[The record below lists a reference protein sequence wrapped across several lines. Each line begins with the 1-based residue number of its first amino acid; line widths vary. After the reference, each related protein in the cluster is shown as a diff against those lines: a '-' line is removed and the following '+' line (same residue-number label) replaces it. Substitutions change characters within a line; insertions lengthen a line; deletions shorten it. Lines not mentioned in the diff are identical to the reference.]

1 MIRAG
6 LLVVNIQKARAV
18 PLYTVRCFFCLPR
31 RPGLCY
37 TVVDMSNASVLKSCS
52 LFRGF
57 SDAGLAMMEK
67 IARERSIPAGSPIF
81 VESMVGESL
90 FVIKAGVVELSL
102 KAVSGK
108 DVKLD
113 RLAPGETFGELG
125 LLIGGHRMVTATAGT
140 ACELIEINRR
150 DFAKLQ
156 KQKPQACLKLML
168 AIVDQVGK
176 RLTASREHLRPLL
189 LAQLDH

>member
-1 MIRAG
+1 
-6 LLVVNIQKARAV
+6 
-18 PLYTVRCFFCLPR
+18 
-31 RPGLCY
+31 
-37 TVVDMSNASVLKSCS
+37 MSNASALKSCS

-57 SDAGLAMMEK
+57 SDAGLMMMEK

-90 FVIKAGVVELSL
+90 FVIKTGVVELSL
-102 KAVSGK
+102 KALSGK

-113 RLAPGETFGELG
+113 KLAPGETFGELG

-140 ACELIEINRR
+140 PCVLLEINRR

-156 KQKPQACLKLML
+156 KQKPQACLKLMM

-176 RLTASREHLRPLL
+176 RLAASREHLRPLL
-189 LAQLDH
+189 LTQLEQ